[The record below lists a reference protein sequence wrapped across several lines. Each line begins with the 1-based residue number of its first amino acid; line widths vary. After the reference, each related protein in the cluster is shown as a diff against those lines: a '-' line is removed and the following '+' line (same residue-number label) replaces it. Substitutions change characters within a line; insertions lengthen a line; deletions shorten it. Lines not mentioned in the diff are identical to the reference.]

1 MTHPSSNAKTY
12 ELQNSLPHLP
22 VPPLEATL
30 DKYLRSLE
38 PLVTQ
43 EELQKTRALVKEFGK
58 LRGEGVELQTELFQR
73 AQERENWLAEWWE
86 QAAYLSDRT
95 PNALFVNMVTGFG
108 SFLDFERPVSQ
119 ARRAAETVRYTC
131 EYLEKLKRQEV
142 PPETMGGRV
151 LCMNMFKRLFSTCRI
166 PGQSMDKFRRED
178 PDTVGHITVFCEGR
192 VFALRVYD
200 AMDELL
206 TIGDLE
212 VQLLH
217 IIRHSLY
224 LNTIPTSKRQVV
236 LGDDTSPQ
244 YVGALTSMRRDSWAK
259 ARQDLIAFDQMNI
272 QSLDKIETSLFTVCL
287 EESSPATPSGLARQ
301 CAAAN
306 AGNRWFDK
314 SFQYIVFAN
323 GMVGANM
330 EHANVD
336 ATVLQSMFRW
346 LGERYLNRNGGYETF
361 IESRHHS
368 LEFLPPPELLRWRLP
383 AEIATT
389 TIPKALTDFNRD
401 GSTLRMVVVR
411 NKSYGKTKLRAVK
424 LFPDTFVQM
433 GIQLASFRLFGRVV
447 PTYESG
453 HSRMFVD
460 GRTETIRTATIEVLA
475 WLKVQDRAD
484 ADKAEVVHKL
494 KQAMDRHKEL
504 SIETLTGNGID
515 RHLLGLQIAAM
526 QKKKTPPALFT
537 DPSYAKSGGGGNF
550 VLSTSNVSGYAW
562 LWGGFVPM
570 LPHGIGICY
579 GSESDFLTFMITS
592 FDPSDRD
599 KQLPGPPGPPLPRVT
614 AHEFQRALFQAF
626 DDIYE
631 LMESHSKTAQ
641 PTAKI

>member
-1 MTHPSSNAKTY
+1 MTRASTPSSKTY
-12 ELQNSLPHLP
+12 ELQSSLPHLP
-22 VPPLEATL
+22 VPSLEATL
-30 DKYLRSLE
+30 EKYLRSLE
-38 PLVTQ
+38 PFVTE
-43 EELQKTRALVKEFGK
+43 EELNKTRALVKEFGK
-58 LRGEGVELQTELFQR
+58 PQGEGVALQTELFQR

-86 QAAYLSDRT
+86 QVAYLSDRT

-131 EYLEKLKRQEV
+131 EYLDKLKLQEV

-166 PGQSMDKFRRED
+166 PEQSMDTFRRVD
-178 PDTVGHITVFCEGR
+178 PDSVRHITVFCEGR
-192 VFALRVYD
+192 SFGLRVYD
-200 AMDELL
+200 AEDELL

-217 IIRHSLY
+217 IIRYSAY
-224 LNTIPTSKRQVV
+224 LSVIPTSKREVF
-236 LGDDTSPQ
+236 GDDSSPQ
-244 YVGALTSMRRDSWAK
+244 FVGALTSMRRDSWAQ
-259 ARQDLIAFDQMNI
+259 ARHELMEFDQVNI
-272 QSLDKIETSLFTVCL
+272 QSLDKIETSLFTLCL
-287 EESSPATPSGLARQ
+287 EEASPGAPSELARQ

-361 IESRHHS
+361 IESRHHA

-383 AEIATT
+383 PKIAAA
-389 TIPKALTDFNRD
+389 TIPKALADFERN
-401 GSTLRMVVVR
+401 GSTLRMLVVR
-411 NKSYGKTKLRAVK
+411 NKSYGKTKLRAIK

-433 GIQLASFRLFGRVV
+433 AIQLAGFRLFGRVV

-453 HSRMFVD
+453 HSRMFVE
-460 GRTETIRTATIEVLA
+460 GRTETIRTVTSEVLA
-475 WLKVQDRAD
+475 WLEVQDRTG
-484 ADKAEVVHKL
+484 ADKAEVVDKL
-494 KQAMDRHKEL
+494 KHAMARHKEL
-504 SIETLTGNGID
+504 SIEALTGNGID

-526 QKKKTPPALFT
+526 QKTGSPSALFT

-550 VLSTSNVSGYAW
+550 VLSTSNVSGYPW

-579 GSESDFLTFMITS
+579 GSENDFLSFMITS
-592 FDPSDRD
+592 FDPSGRD
-599 KQLPGPPGPPLPRVT
+599 QQLPGPPLPRVT

-631 LMESHSKTAQ
+631 LMHSHSEVAK